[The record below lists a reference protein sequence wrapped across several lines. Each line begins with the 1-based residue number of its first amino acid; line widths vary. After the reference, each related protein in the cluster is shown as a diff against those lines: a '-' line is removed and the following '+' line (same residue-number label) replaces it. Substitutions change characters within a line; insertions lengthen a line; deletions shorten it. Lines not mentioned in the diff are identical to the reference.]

1 MPIRFAL
8 YTNPFQKD
16 SEELVA
22 RVVPEGCLGD
32 EDVLEM
38 VLRRSNGLSRSEVEA
53 VLEEYSLALEY
64 LLRQGYSVHTSLM
77 KLDVSIKGKF
87 RNEKD
92 RFHPRR
98 HKLRLNITP
107 GKRLRKLLKG
117 ETAYRI
123 EPSAPHPCITGLA
136 HFEPQQAK
144 HQIRPAMLLSLSGHR
159 LKVNPEAEDEGIY
172 LRNEQRQEQKIQQL
186 VTNTPSQLVFLL
198 PADLPAATYAL
209 QLRCR
214 VGNSTELRQDTYSEP
229 LYCQPSAASE

>member
-8 YTNPFQKD
+8 YANPFQKD

-32 EDVLEM
+32 KDVLEM
-38 VLRRSNGLSRSEVEA
+38 ILRRSNGLSRSEVEA
-53 VLEEYSLALEY
+53 VLEEYGLALEY
-64 LLRQGYSVHTSLM
+64 LLREGYSVHTSLM
-77 KLDVSIKGKF
+77 KLDVSIQGKF
-87 RNEKD
+87 RDEKD
-92 RFHPRR
+92 RFHSKR

-117 ETAYRI
+117 ETAYRK

-136 HFEPQQAK
+136 HFEPQQAE

-159 LKVNPEAEDEGIY
+159 LKINTQTEDEGIY
-172 LRNEQRQEQKIQQL
+172 LMADRQHPLKVAQL
-186 VTNTPSQLVFLL
+186 ITNTPGQLVLLL
-198 PADLPAATYAL
+198 PADLPAGQYRL

-214 VGNSTELRQDTYSEP
+214 VGNSTELRQDTYSE
-229 LYCQPSAASE
+229 LLHCQPSAASE